1 MTGWQPSIRI
11 AARRMVCPALALLLL
26 PGCSGVLD
34 PQGPVGV
41 ADKQILVDSLIIMLA
56 IVIPTMAITIAFAWW
71 YRAGNTKA
79 RYLPDYAYSGRVELL
94 VWSIPILVILFL
106 GGIAW
111 IGSHSLDPAQ
121 PVEQPKGAPAA
132 KPLEVQVVSLD
143 WKWLFIYPDQ
153 GVASVNRL
161 VIPAGRPVHFS
172 LTAASV
178 MNAFFVPRLGSM
190 IYTMNGMTT
199 QLHLQADKPGT
210 YPGLSSHYSGDGFS
224 DMHFDT
230 VALPAD
236 QFAGWAA
243 GVKGKGPA
251 LDNAAYT
258 ELAKQSQNVAP
269 YTYGA
274 VTPDLFQAIA
284 SQKVAPGPGP
294 EEGHPNPETSPRST
308 EH

>member
-1 MTGWQPSIRI
+1 MTGWQPSIRT
-11 AARRMVCPALALLLL
+11 AACRPALAALALLLL
-26 PGCSGVLD
+26 SGCSGVLD
-34 PQGPVGV
+34 PQGPVGL
-41 ADKQILVDSLIIMLA
+41 ADKQILVDSLLIMLA
-56 IVIPTMAITIAFAWW
+56 IVIPTMAITLGFAWW
-71 YRAGNTKA
+71 YRAGNDKA
-79 RYLPDYAYSGRVELL
+79 RYLPDYAYSGRIELL

-121 PVEQPKGAPAA
+121 PIEPTKGAPAV
-132 KPLEVQVVSLD
+132 KPVEVQVVSLD
-143 WKWLFIYPDQ
+143 WKWLFIYPEQ
-153 GVASVNRL
+153 GIASVNKL
-161 VIPAGRPVHFS
+161 VIPAGQPVHFS
-172 LTAASV
+172 LTSASV
-178 MNAFFVPRLGSM
+178 MNAFFVPKLGSM

-210 YPGLSSHYSGDGFS
+210 YAGLSSHYSGDGFS

-243 GVKGKGPA
+243 GVKGRGPA
-251 LDNAAYT
+251 LDGTAYT
-258 ELAKQSQNVAP
+258 ELKKQSQNIPP

-294 EEGHPNPETSPRST
+294 EEGRPDPQTSPRST

>member
-1 MTGWQPSIRI
+1 MTGWQMRFRT
-11 AARRMVCPALALLLL
+11 AAYRFTFPTVALMLLS
-26 PGCSGVLD
+26 GCSGVLD

-41 ADKQILVDSLIIMLA
+41 ADKQILIDSLIIMLA
-56 IVIPTMAITIAFAWW
+56 IVVPTIVVTLGFAWW
-71 YRAGNTKA
+71 YRAGNVKA
-79 RYLPDYAYSGRVELL
+79 RYLPDYVYSGRIELL

-111 IGSHSLDPAQ
+111 IGSHSLDPAE
-121 PVEQPKGAPAA
+121 PIEQPRGAPAV
-132 KPLEVQVVSLD
+132 KPVEVQVVSLD
-143 WKWLFIYPDQ
+143 WKWLFIYPEQ
-153 GVASVNRL
+153 GIASVNRL

-172 LTAASV
+172 LTSASV
-178 MNAFFVPRLGSM
+178 MNAFFVPKLGSM

-243 GVKGKGPA
+243 GVKGKGPV
-251 LDNAAYT
+251 LDVPTYT
-258 ELAKQSQNVAP
+258 EFARQSQNLTP
-269 YTYGA
+269 FTYGA
-274 VTPDLFQAIA
+274 VAPNLFQAIT
-284 SQKVAPGPGP
+284 SQKLAPGPGP
-294 EEGHPNPETSPRST
+294 EEGRPNPQTSPRST
-308 EH
+308 ER